1 MQWLNPLNF
10 FCLIGPTLPYDVTD
24 GSMAESPDGGVL
36 LFGGRKSFAPDD
48 MEDKILELRDI
59 NDSWNILNITLK
71 SKRYWHTLISLQ

>member
-48 MEDKILELRDI
+48 MEDKILIALLTILLYTRKCPLCGHFLAKACLR
-59 NDSWNILNITLK
+59 
-71 SKRYWHTLISLQ
+71 